1 MNDVDELESG
11 QLSPEAARLREH
23 LDLVGEAVAAEAL
36 GLTPSTLELWRR
48 QEKAP
53 DFIRIGRSV
62 YYRRKDLMAWIA
74 ARVEVQLQR
83 NAR

>member
-1 MNDVDELESG
+1 MNDIAEIEGG

-23 LDLVGEAVAAEAL
+23 LDLVEEAVAAEAL
-36 GLTPSTLELWRR
+36 GLTHSTLESYRR
-48 QEKAP
+48 DNKAP
-53 DFIRIGRSV
+53 DFVRIGRSV